1 MDLTPYVDN
10 VRRELAVAAE
20 AGGEE
25 ARLLAERLI
34 APLASTIRLTLLD
47 ALSAAAGEITRDLA
61 PGSVEVRL
69 RAGDPTFAVTAP
81 AVEPPSAADRGY
93 TAPAPE
99 AAPQPVPDPAAEP
112 LSDEDGAT
120 MARIN
125 FRLPEHLKARV
136 EEAASREGRSVNAWL
151 VRAATAALN
160 PQNSPTPPATPGSKS
175 RSTQRY
181 RGWVN

>member
-20 AGGEE
+20 AGGED
-25 ARLLAERLI
+25 ARLLAERLS

-81 AVEPPSAADRGY
+81 AVEPPAAADRGY
-93 TAPAPE
+93 
-99 AAPQPVPDPAAEP
+99 AAPKPEPAPDPAAELP
-112 LSDEDGAT
+112 SEDDGAT

-125 FRLPEHLKARV
+125 FRLPEYLKARV
-136 EEAASREGRSVNAWL
+136 EEAAGRESRSVNAWL
-151 VRAATAALN
+151 VRAAMAALQ
-160 PQNSPTPPATPGSKS
+160 PQHTSTPPAAADTKS
-175 RSTQRY
+175 RSQQRY
-181 RGWVN
+181 TGWVH